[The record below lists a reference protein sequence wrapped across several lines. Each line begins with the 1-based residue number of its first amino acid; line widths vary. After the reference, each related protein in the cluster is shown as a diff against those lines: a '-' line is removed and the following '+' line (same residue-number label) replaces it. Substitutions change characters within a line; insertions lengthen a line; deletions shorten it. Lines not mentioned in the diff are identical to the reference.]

1 MRKYV
6 KILKADLG
14 SEIKAAYDAHDLS
27 TLSRICEEIIPH
39 LTENLWKLKE
49 LREDLWMADAKP
61 FGYELIDLRMGGV
74 ITRLDSTRRRLH
86 SYVEGKISRLEELET
101 ERIQY
106 FAEGEPAIENHW
118 QRAVSGADFTDTI

>member
-1 MRKYV
+1 MR
-6 KILKADLG
+6 
-14 SEIKAAYDAHDLS
+14 
-27 TLSRICEEIIPH
+27 
-39 LTENLWKLKE
+39 
-49 LREDLWMADAKP
+49 KP

-118 QRAVSGADFTDTI
+118 QRAVSGQILRIQSEKTKDCVYSVIA